1 MPPKITAHG
10 LQTQPIDATRGQLI
24 EDHRRRAEDEKHFVK
39 ANMKGLRQQQM
50 EYKLN
55 ELTSKAAADKKRN
68 FQTKYN
74 TKIPTYLRKFRREEE
89 EERLRTLEEIAMN
102 KRPAGTRCV
111 TATEKSQMLDE
122 LAGRKAYC
130 EEGIQ
135 NMSVTLYTNRA

>member
-1 MPPKITAHG
+1 M
-10 LQTQPIDATRGQLI
+10 TRGQLI
-24 EDHRRRAEDEKHFVK
+24 EDHRKRAEDQKHFVK

-55 ELTSKAAADKKRN
+55 ELSTKAQVDKKRN
-68 FQTKYN
+68 FETKYN
-74 TKIPTYLRKFRREEE
+74 KKVPTYLQRFRREEE

-111 TATEKSQMLDE
+111 TANEQSEMLSE

-130 EEGIQ
+130 
-135 NMSVTLYTNRA
+135 